1 MGPRSGRSIRARC
14 STCAAGASANTKRA
28 ACSHT
33 GLPPKSSVAWTSRR
47 SGCSSTQ
54 SCAVDWRSNEQPPA
68 RSQRALSA
76 GHPRPQ
82 PQSAEFQAHRVGEV
96 QSRRQQSAVRGPYS
110 AVRATRRRHNQR
122 RRLSDAPGLRLRD
135 LQGIRLVDDG
145 SGQRQADR
153 RCRGNVR
160 GVSDHAGGGGERA
173 RQARG
178 FLWCARVSEPDQMR
192 EPRRARHAC
201 GAAGQRRAGDDRIG
215 EGFLMLDTARIR
227 PDFPLLARQENGQRL
242 VYLDNAATSQKPRK
256 VIEAIV
262 HYYTFHNANVHRGA
276 YALAVEA
283 TDAYEA
289 ARTAVAR
296 FVNAWAR
303 EGVVFTRG
311 TTESINLV
319 AASWGRTNVRRGDT
333 VVVTAMDHHSNIVP
347 WQILCQEKG
356 ATLRMVEI
364 TGDGR
369 IDLAD
374 FGRAL
379 EAKPKLVAF
388 PYVSNSLGTVNPAA
402 QLIKLAHSAGAVTV
416 VDGAQSSPHLQ
427 VDVQELDCDFYALS
441 GHKMLAPMGSGA
453 LIAKPALLEAMP
465 PYHGGGE
472 MIERVWDDR
481 SSWNKIPHKFE
492 GGTPNV
498 EAAVGLG
505 AAIAYLEQLGM
516 DRVAEHESALA
527 RVAVDRLSQI
537 EGVTV
542 YGPPDHRAGVVPFT
556 YGDIHPHDLATI
568 LDKDGVCIRAGHHC
582 TQPLMRRLGVAAT
595 ARASFYIYND
605 VDDIDA
611 LVAAVRKAGELFG
624 VPA

>member
-14 STCAAGASANTKRA
+14 STCAAAASANTKRA

-33 GLPPKSSVAWTSRR
+33 GLPPKSSVAWMSRR

-160 GVSDHAGGGGERA
+160 GVSHHARGRGERA

-178 FLWCARVSEPDQMR
+178 ILWCARVSEPDQMR
-192 EPRRARHAC
+192 EPRLARAAC

-319 AASWGRTNVRRGDT
+319 
-333 VVVTAMDHHSNIVP
+333 
-347 WQILCQEKG
+347 
-356 ATLRMVEI
+356 
-364 TGDGR
+364 
-369 IDLAD
+369 
-374 FGRAL
+374 
-379 EAKPKLVAF
+379 
-388 PYVSNSLGTVNPAA
+388 
-402 QLIKLAHSAGAVTV
+402 HSAGAVTV

-516 DRVAEHESALA
+516 ERV
-527 RVAVDRLSQI
+527 
-537 EGVTV
+537 G
-542 YGPPDHRAGVVPFT
+542 
-556 YGDIHPHDLATI
+556 
-568 LDKDGVCIRAGHHC
+568 
-582 TQPLMRRLGVAAT
+582 
-595 ARASFYIYND
+595 
-605 VDDIDA
+605 
-611 LVAAVRKAGELFG
+611 
-624 VPA
+624 